1 MKKMLQQAMER
12 AQQAEARV
20 EQERERAQRAEERA
34 ERVEER
40 DERAEERVRQQ
51 DGRKTQ
57 SVQQAEA
64 RGNELLMRLDREST
78 EHETLAVQKEERK
91 RDPVFYGWQM
101 SCLTYASMY
110 GYKQLHSG

>member
-34 ERVEER
+34 
-40 DERAEERVRQQ
+40 ERAEERVRQQ

-78 EHETLAVQKEERK
+78 EHERLAVQMEERK

-110 GYKQLHSG
+110 GYKQLYSG